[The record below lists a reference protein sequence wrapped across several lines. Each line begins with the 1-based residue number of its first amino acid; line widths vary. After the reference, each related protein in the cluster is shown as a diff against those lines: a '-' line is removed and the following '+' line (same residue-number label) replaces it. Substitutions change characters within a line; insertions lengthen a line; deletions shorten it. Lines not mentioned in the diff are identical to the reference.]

1 MRGLAR
7 KAVVTG
13 AVMGLVGGGYL
24 AWRRYGGVDPYT
36 AFTKGGHTADPT
48 QEIKAKGVKIRQYVD
63 GKLVGETD
71 AKSLTVGQDR
81 NRLTLRGIKNGKTK
95 GPNGPMQF
103 AAKKGILNPNLRT
116 ADLSGGV
123 RVKGTDFD
131 VTSSVA
137 TLNGKLGVIDV
148 PTPLKGTIKDMQFS
162 AASLTHRMN
171 TDYTKI
177 VRPLVVGKLPKGL
190 GMPGMQAS
198 KVWAFTGDDVT
209 NEKGQQRAE
218 NGWAS
223 DGDLVITAPHL
234 ARDPKTDVVTA
245 TSEGGTRV
253 TYRSAKADVVADKV
267 VIDQKAKVAFCT
279 GHVLVYVRPKGEWDK
294 PLDTKTVTLGPLVPD
309 IPASLTPT
317 LGKDG
322 TLSDDEKA
330 KIEAL
335 RSTKNLRDYPM
346 QLSAEEV
353 TYWYKEGERHMI
365 AKKGRPTAFQRFED
379 GRWRQAWAPEARYDG
394 EKDMLN
400 LVGGTSKREVHLE
413 NSVADVNDCFLAK
426 MSTKEDQTEDTEYL
440 WMKSPKGK
448 GIDFDAD
455 KPKKETP
462 AKPPAG
468 KTPPPSGG

>member
-7 KAVVTG
+7 KAVVV
-13 AVMGLVGGGYL
+13 AVVMGVAGGATL
-24 AWRRYGGVDPYT
+24 AYRRYSGVDPYT
-36 AFTKGGHTADPT
+36 AFTNRGRKADPT
-48 QEIKAKGVKIRQYVD
+48 QEIVAKGVKIRQYVN
-63 GKLVGETD
+63 GKLVGGAD
-71 AKSLTVGQDR
+71 AKTLTMGQDR
-81 NRLTLRGIKNGKTK
+81 NRLTLGGIKNGKTQ

-103 AAKKGILNPNLRT
+103 AAKQGILNPNART

-131 VTSSVA
+131 IASSMA
-137 TLNGKLGVIDV
+137 TLDGKAGVINV
-148 PTPLKGTIKDMQFS
+148 PTPLKGTIKEGRFS
-162 AASLTHRMN
+162 AESMVHRMN
-171 TDYTKI
+171 TDYTRIAK
-177 VRPLVVGKLPKGL
+177 PLWVGKLPKTMGL
-190 GMPGMQAS
+190 PGIQAS
-198 KVWAFTGDDVT
+198 KVWAFTGDETTV
-209 NEKGQQRAE
+209 E
-218 NGWAS
+218 NGLQKAKDGWAS

-234 ARDPKTDVVTA
+234 VRDPKTEVLTA

-267 VIDQKAKVAFCT
+267 VIDQKTKKAVCT
-279 GHVLVYVRPKGEWDK
+279 GHVLVYVRPKKDWEK
-294 PLDTKTVTLGPLVPD
+294 PLDTQTVASGPLVPD

-317 LGKDG
+317 LGKG
-322 TLSDDEKA
+322 GALSGEERA

-335 RSTKNLRDYPM
+335 RSTKNLREYPM

-353 TYWYKEGERHMI
+353 TYWYKDGERRMI
-365 AKKGRPTAFQRFED
+365 AKNGRPTAFQRFED

-394 EKDMLN
+394 EKDMLD

-413 NSVADVNDCFLAK
+413 NSVADVNDAFQAK

-455 KPKKETP
+455 KPKKDAP
-462 AKPPAG
+462 KPPA
-468 KTPPPSGG
+468 TVPPSGG